1 MAETVKDPYLSV
13 RQILKL
19 RDRALILERWGEVEI
34 YNQDLWRLG
43 YYD

>member
-19 RDRALILERWGEVEI
+19 RDRALVLERWREVEI
-34 YNQDLWRLG
+34 YNQELWSLG